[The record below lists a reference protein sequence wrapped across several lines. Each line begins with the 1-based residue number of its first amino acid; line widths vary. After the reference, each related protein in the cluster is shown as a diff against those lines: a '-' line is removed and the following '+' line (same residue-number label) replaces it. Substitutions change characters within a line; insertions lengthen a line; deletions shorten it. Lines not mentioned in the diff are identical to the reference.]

1 MAKATILIV
10 EDSLDIS
17 EALADALQFANFSV
31 LQAYSGLQGLQIA
44 SERHPDLILMDIQ
57 LPDLDGLA
65 AAETLKSDPAVAGI
79 PIVVMTAHELE
90 GDQVRAMSR
99 TCVAYLQKPVPPR
112 QLISLITA
120 ILKLPADDDAATRKR
135 PAKKPQG

>member
-1 MAKATILIV
+1 MPRATILIV

-17 EALADALQFANFSV
+17 EILADALQFANFAV
-31 LQAYSGLQGLQIA
+31 LQAHSGIQALQMA
-44 SERHPDLILMDIQ
+44 SERRPDLILMDIQ

-65 AAETLKSDPAVAGI
+65 AAETLKSDPAISRI

-90 GDQVRAMSR
+90 GEQVRAMSR
-99 TCVAYLQKPVPPR
+99 TCVAYVQKPVQPR

-120 ILKLPADDDAATRKR
+120 ILKLPEDEQAPKKSRLV
-135 PAKKPQG
+135 KPQR